1 MINKSDLISLDGG
14 RVEFRIYRIFI
25 LGAAHRGRCCHCQ
38 LGFQVGAKI
47 LMTTSDLEGDIKLF
61 VFRASM
67 DSSNSVP
74 RWCLNKSS
82 VSDSV
87 LYS

>member
-14 RVEFRIYRIFI
+14 TIEFRIYRIFV
-25 LGAAHRGRCCHCQ
+25 LGAAHRGRYCHCQ
-38 LGFQVGAKI
+38 FGFQVGAKI
-47 LMTTSDLEGDIKLF
+47 LVMTSDLEGDIRLF
-61 VFRASM
+61 VFRASI
-67 DSSNSVP
+67 DGSNSVP
-74 RWCLNKSS
+74 RWCLNESS

>member
-14 RVEFRIYRIFI
+14 RVEFRIYKIFI
-25 LGAAHRGRCCHCQ
+25 LGATYRGRYCHCQ

-47 LMTTSDLEGDIKLF
+47 LMMTSDPEGDIRLF

-74 RWCLNKSS
+74 RWCLNESS

-87 LYS
+87 LHS